1 MLESCG
7 GDEELMKERC
17 LEILHER
24 AENPPPAADEATSQ
38 ESSRFMQ
45 LIVDESL
52 EAPLEVLAEKVDG
65 LSEGALQ
72 ILAGITSA
80 PTTDDF
86 KGAIKGM
93 TIELLMKLRKRF
105 RGMGF

>member
-1 MLESCG
+1 M
-7 GDEELMKERC
+7 
-17 LEILHER
+17 
-24 AENPPPAADEATSQ
+24 
-38 ESSRFMQ
+38 
-45 LIVDESL
+45 IVDESL
-52 EAPLEVLAEKVDG
+52 AAPLAVLAEKVDA
-65 LSEGALQ
+65 LSDGALQ

-93 TIELLMKLRKRF
+93 TMELLLKLRARF

>member
-1 MLESCG
+1 MPVQGADGRRHRG
-7 GDEELMKERC
+7 GE
-17 LEILHER
+17 
-24 AENPPPAADEATSQ
+24 PQ
-38 ESSRFMQ
+38 
-45 LIVDESL
+45 ESL